1 MDDGGP
7 DRRPLRHG
15 TAQCGDWSGHGRLDR
30 SSRLALHHPQTTMA
44 VREEKIDLQT
54 LLIAEMVKFLPAALV
69 DLALQ
74 DLRGYVSFEQ

>member
-1 MDDGGP
+1 
-7 DRRPLRHG
+7 
-15 TAQCGDWSGHGRLDR
+15 
-30 SSRLALHHPQTTMA
+30 MA